1 MGKIRKSYIGYLQVI
16 CSFFLLISISSC
28 SIPKIIV
35 YDDPLTAEEHN
46 DLGVIYE
53 KKNMYDLAEKEYKKA
68 INKNK
73 NWYLPYFNLGNLY
86 YKKGDLDKSIEYYK
100 KALERENRPD
110 ILNNLAYVLYE
121 KGDYTEALKYIEMV
135 LKLDKREEYFDTY
148 YKIKEK
154 VKDLKPSQ

>member
-1 MGKIRKSYIGYLQVI
+1 MGKIRKSYISYIQI
-16 CSFFLLISISSC
+16 IISFIIFISISSC

-46 DLGVIYE
+46 DLGVVYE

-68 INKNK
+68 ISKNK

-86 YKKGDLDKSIEYYK
+86 YKKGDLDKAIEFYK
-100 KALERENRPD
+100 KALEKENRPE

-121 KGDYTEALKYIEMV
+121 KGEYKEALNYIELA
-135 LKLDKREEYFDTY
+135 LKLDQKKEYLDTY
-148 YKIKEK
+148 NRIKEK
-154 VKDLKPSQ
+154 VKDLKPSP